1 MVANDGDT
9 DWKGSGKKTF
19 ILNKSMDFKV
29 NCGNGANESAG
40 VRVLVTN
47 SVEG

>member
-1 MVANDGDT
+1 MVVNDGNT
-9 DWKGSGKKTF
+9 DWKTTGKKTL
-19 ILNKSMDFKV
+19 ILNKSMDFML
-29 NCGNGANESAG
+29 NCGSGANESQG